1 MINMLVGDTQH
12 ITVHARTGFALHQE
26 IPESVL
32 DSPTR
37 RRLIARMSSES
48 TQISGVVATGA
59 GLFALWD
66 RASFPQVIDYETWE
80 AAMLEHEHIARHV
93 VSGALVPVNIGADG
107 AFHMTARWGSAHLPA
122 ALTDRERRCV
132 LVSSEQYLLRSGGS
146 SWLSGVEHIEAAPT
160 RGLAVPVTPD
170 RWNVTVH
177 LIDWDRDR
185 GSRDEAGEPN
195 GAALSDF
202 VLLMNPAL
210 DLQQTAYRTQT
221 MTFDRPQLLR

>member
-1 MINMLVGDTQH
+1 M
-12 ITVHARTGFALHQE
+12 
-26 IPESVL
+26 
-32 DSPTR
+32 
-37 RRLIARMSSES
+37 
-48 TQISGVVATGA
+48 
-59 GLFALWD
+59 
-66 RASFPQVIDYETWE
+66 
-80 AAMLEHEHIARHV
+80 
-93 VSGALVPVNIGADG
+93 
-107 AFHMTARWGSAHLPA
+107 
-122 ALTDRERRCV
+122 
-132 LVSSEQYLLRSGGS
+132 
-146 SWLSGVEHIEAAPT
+146 
-160 RGLAVPVTPD
+160 PVTPD